1 MNSLIFTTVQTPSK
15 EYLALPRTLTVEKE
29 KGSGRI
35 FLECTKTIFYKE
47 WQDQAHTV
55 FEFAQK
61 LFSLNTFDFFISVD
75 TKKLDGW
82 STSVPLFLLV
92 AGLVTG
98 EPLPKNLFST
108 GCMVSPDGF
117 ISRGNIKSTQ
127 AKIDALEALAS
138 SQSQTPLFIIPL
150 SFHEYACK
158 KVKCYPVA
166 SMLSAL
172 KIALPQTFHTYESL
186 IENLV
191 HVKSHLPGS
200 ILDHIPSG
208 NVVVIN
214 SGDDTDSDT
223 DSYSDSCSYSYLM
236 TDSDHTTI
244 VEEFPSKHP
253 AHIYIICDRKVVVH
267 HQYGSKK
274 EALKRVPQYKRVIT
288 SLVF

>member
-35 FLECTKTIFYKE
+35 FLECTKTTFYKE

-98 EPLPKNLFST
+98 EPLPKTIFST

-138 SQSQTPLFIIPL
+138 SQSQAPLFIIPL

-158 KVKCYPVA
+158 KVKCCPVA
-166 SMLSAL
+166 NMFSAL

-200 ILDHIPSG
+200 ILDHIPPG
-208 NVVVIN
+208 NVIVVNSVDIN
-214 SGDDTDSDT
+214 S
-223 DSYSDSCSYSYLM
+223 DSYPYSHSM

-244 VEEFPSKHP
+244 VEEFPSNHP
-253 AHIYIICDRKVVVH
+253 AHISVIHNRKVVVH
-267 HQYGSKK
+267 HQYASKK
-274 EALKRVPQYKRVIT
+274 EALKRVPQYKRI
-288 SLVF
+288 LPYFKD

>member
-29 KGSGRI
+29 KGSGKI
-35 FLECTKTIFYKE
+35 FLECTKTTFYKE

-61 LFSLNTFDFFISVD
+61 LFPLESFDFFISVD
-75 TKKLDGW
+75 TKVLDGW

-92 AGLVTG
+92 AGLATR
-98 EPLPKNLFST
+98 ESLPKTIFST

-186 IENLV
+186 IEKLV
-191 HVKSHLPGS
+191 HVKSHLPGN

-214 SGDDTDSDT
+214 SGDDTDSDSF
-223 DSYSDSCSYSYLM
+223 SYSTLM

-253 AHIYIICDRKVVVH
+253 AHIYVIHDRKVVVH
-267 HQYGSKK
+267 HQYASKK
-274 EALKRVPQYKRVIT
+274 EALKRVPQYRRAIT
-288 SLVF
+288 SLLC